1 MYLQDPSPT
10 VAEYVYVHD
19 ESTPS
24 SLGRASGSAVSAPFE
39 DDEVLRSS
47 AKALAVL
54 GLIDS
59 RHAHSNHGHSPHVSR
74 PQSLASDGHSESS
87 HRGNNVHLKTASG
100 GGLRRSDARASRSPA
115 RNRAS
120 SRPVRRTE
128 ASASAEWPTRPH
140 SADGERATASALPPR
155 RSSLRIPPVR
165 RIESASGSS
174 GVLSPAPSFSNLW
187 GSRSSSADDEVEET
201 WATPPP
207 PPRRRPGLPNSSLSS
222 FSSGQLSSNQ
232 SSRSSLDVVN
242 RRSPAGIRSLQ
253 HVSTVASHMAEVEAA
268 DSDEILTPRSK
279 AMSTFSSDAYD
290 EQDAVTFD
298 TPRRSRQPTSK
309 GYDSPRMHALVE
321 DGKIHDSLASLS
333 LDEGHMSQRR
343 ARAAALA
350 AAADPLKPRRLIC
363 EMRSRSRCRASETEA
378 DAPIDFTRSPAESA
392 RSIPLPPSPDA
403 FRTWTWND
411 SDTSLPYGRKGCH
424 SPSASVH
431 TFGPGGMSHLRS
443 GSVDTMA
450 SLARRGSMAS
460 AGSVYTVRDSDT
472 VELLYGQYGQP
483 SETWEYDE
491 GDRPIDFTR
500 ALAYSQP
507 TTWTRP
513 GTPEEYEDHVPV
525 TVNNGVTVW

>member
-1 MYLQDPSPT
+1 MDSHDPTPSLSKH
-10 VAEYVYVHD
+10 VYVHD
-19 ESTPS
+19 ESAAS
-24 SLGRASGSAVSAPFE
+24 SLGRASGSAVSTPFE
-39 DDEVLRSS
+39 DDAVLRSS

-59 RHAHSNHGHSPHVSR
+59 RHAHSSHGHSPHVSR
-74 PQSLASDGHSESS
+74 PSSLSSDPESESS
-87 HRGNNVHLKTASG
+87 HRGSGTHLSG
-100 GGLRRSDARASRSPA
+100 SGLRRSDARASRSPG

-120 SRPVRRTE
+120 SRPVRRSEHSTSGE
-128 ASASAEWPTRPH
+128 RPTRPH
-140 SADGERATASALPPR
+140 SADGERAATSLPPR
-155 RSSLRIPPVR
+155 RSSLRIPAAVR
-165 RIESASGSS
+165 RIGSPSGSS

-187 GSRSSSADDEVEET
+187 GSRSSSAEDETEET

-207 PPRRRPGLPNSSLSS
+207 PPRRRPGLPSSSLSS
-222 FSSGQLSSNQ
+222 LSSSQLSGQ
-232 SSRSSLDVVN
+232 SSRSSLDVAN

-253 HVSTVASHMAEVEAA
+253 HVATVASHMAEIEAS
-268 DSDEILTPRSK
+268 SDEILTPRSK
-279 AMSTFSSDAYD
+279 ATSTFSSDAYD
-290 EQDAVTFD
+290 EEDAVTFD

-309 GYDSPRMHALVE
+309 GYDSPRIHDHE
-321 DGKIHDSLASLS
+321 DGGKIQDSLATLS
-333 LDEGHMSQRR
+333 LDEAHVSQRR

-403 FRTWTWND
+403 FRTWTFND

-450 SLARRGSMAS
+450 SLASMGSMAS

-483 SETWEYDE
+483 SEQWEYDD

-513 GTPEEYEDHVPV
+513 GTPEEYEDHVPM
-525 TVNNGVTVW
+525 TVSNGVTVW